1 MEPMIIIFMGSVVL
15 FMVFAIMVP
24 IFELNDLVR

>member
-1 MEPMIIIFMGSVVL
+1 MIIIFMGAVVL